1 MADEINYAKLQFLMD
16 LSIKARSRQAQYLQ
30 HLPEHKWEAGKIKY
44 TLREVAKEMLAEMD
58 EMEKI
63 MESLDRP

>member
-1 MADEINYAKLQFLMD
+1 MA

-44 TLREVAKEMLAEMD
+44 TLLEVAKEMLAEMD

-63 MESLDRP
+63 IESLDRA